1 MTTPSS
7 SPRALRWVLVV
18 SGVLGAVLVF
28 LLRPAPA
35 PAPAPV
41 APAPVAKAPPAEVT
55 KPAAAP
61 APAKAPLPAGEVYVE
76 GQGLA
81 TVVPSDANQ
90 SIPHADGPTDDPSV
104 NPPIEPEKPQTP
116 EWKLE
121 KTGRIAGLMSNRIS
135 RIEARLKEL
144 EARGD
149 KAALEEERVLL
160 ERTKK
165 RRGELDQEMAA
176 LREQIRSNG
185 GTVPAVAGQS
195 TP

>member
-1 MTTPSS
+1 MTPPSS
-7 SPRALRWVLVV
+7 SPRALRWILVV
-18 SGVLGAVLVF
+18 SGILGAVLVF

-35 PAPAPV
+35 PAPVPAAV
-41 APAPVAKAPPAEVT
+41 APAQVAKAPPPVV
-55 KPAAAP
+55 KPAP
-61 APAKAPLPAGEVYVE
+61 APAAPLPAGEVYVE

-81 TVVPSDANQ
+81 TVVPSEEAQ

-121 KTGRIAGLMSNRIS
+121 KTERIAGHMSNRIS

-144 EARGD
+144 QARGD